1 MPKEI
6 ILKVIHLCLESGL
19 KVLINTTISNTN
31 FTNIERMCEE
41 AISIGATAIRFT
53 NFLKQGN
60 VLKNSIEEYA
70 LSRDEVNLFFEQLN
84 RMRKNTIPK
93 HYISIEV
100 DYLMLTFVIETLILF
115 VQLDGMM

>member
-60 VLKNSIEEYA
+60 VLKIVSKNMLYREMKLIYS
-70 LSRDEVNLFFEQLN
+70 LN
-84 RMRKNTIPK
+84 N
-93 HYISIEV
+93 
-100 DYLMLTFVIETLILF
+100 
-115 VQLDGMM
+115 